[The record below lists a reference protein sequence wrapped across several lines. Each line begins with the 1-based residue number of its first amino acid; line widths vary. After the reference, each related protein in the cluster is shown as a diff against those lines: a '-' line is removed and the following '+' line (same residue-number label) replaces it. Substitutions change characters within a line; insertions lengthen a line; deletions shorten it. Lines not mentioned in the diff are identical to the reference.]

1 MKTLISLEAY
11 VPAPSFPSS
20 SSSSSS
26 SYNYPP
32 TEAEVGVIADGSYY
46 YSPTEAE
53 AGVIVDDSPLIV
65 ESFDETVFPDE
76 EELQED
82 ANDENS
88 LIVLKTNMDRI
99 LERVGIQPD
108 PSPATLQY
116 SLYQPEPTADI
127 SIAAIQASN
136 FELPAGSIF
145 EPLPAGEMATADP
158 IPMSLSVELPFGVTN
173 SDPPL
178 GVMETLGMTE
188 STPLPIGATD
198 PIQVNSIPELVP
210 EKASDML
217 HVPGIGMLPGHMI
230 QLDIS
235 EFEPEI
241 VPGQLENADRHD
253 SYRKGR
259 RKGKKEDEG
268 EYQDFYPIPRTAEER
283 TVVYEPPTMYGTP
296 LPGSAKL
303 LHSITFGSMVSEAHA
318 IEQLLP
324 VVSPPKPK
332 PKSDK
337 KAEKERREREKQLEK
352 ERKKKEKEQEKLK
365 AVWSNYGKH
374 KGRSRSLPPC
384 PPMEA
389 LQQEFAL
396 GNVEFSV
403 TGGSIAILASNSAN
417 HGSKRKRKRKACI
430 HGRDKGKCKECG
442 YCIHQRYRYTC
453 IDCNGPGNPKCKS
466 AILYVIAC

>member
-1 MKTLISLEAY
+1 
-11 VPAPSFPSS
+11 
-20 SSSSSS
+20 
-26 SYNYPP
+26 
-32 TEAEVGVIADGSYY
+32 
-46 YSPTEAE
+46 
-53 AGVIVDDSPLIV
+53 
-65 ESFDETVFPDE
+65 
-76 EELQED
+76 
-82 ANDENS
+82 
-88 LIVLKTNMDRI
+88 
-99 LERVGIQPD
+99 
-108 PSPATLQY
+108 
-116 SLYQPEPTADI
+116 
-127 SIAAIQASN
+127 
-136 FELPAGSIF
+136 
-145 EPLPAGEMATADP
+145 
-158 IPMSLSVELPFGVTN
+158 
-173 SDPPL
+173 
-178 GVMETLGMTE
+178 
-188 STPLPIGATD
+188 
-198 PIQVNSIPELVP
+198 
-210 EKASDML
+210 ML

-389 LQQEFAL
+389 LQQGLPKGIFCHRWIHCHI
-396 GNVEFSV
+396 GR
-403 TGGSIAILASNSAN
+403 NSTN

-442 YCIHQRYRYTC
+442 YCIHQRYRYAC